1 MAAVGDQGSKQLPPP
16 EAPWGPPLSAEQ
28 CCETLGW
35 PHQPG
40 AWDPGGGGACLR
52 SHGGNLLGRTQ
63 MQLRRLPGLASGVLS
78 PPPEGCCRAPSPPL
92 LPGHWLVPP
101 ALFCPLCSQET
112 PGSSHSH
119 SSMSKPWYQVCD
131 GDSLGSQRPSTIAS
145 CMLDTEASDQSPP

>member
-119 SSMSKPWYQVCD
+119 SSMSKPWYPYSSCPQSFPASV
-131 GDSLGSQRPSTIAS
+131 SFSRSQLFAS
-145 CMLDTEASDQSPP
+145 GGIVLE